1 MAKRDLSK
9 PLSESIFDP
18 RDRNKDGV
26 VDERE
31 KAYAEKMKK
40 FRAGR
45 AERDAK
51 AAAGEAQDKMS
62 KQQKQRAN
70 AKAKNSG
77 KKQPYPG
84 VGTGPYS
91 GRTGKT

>member
-31 KAYAEKMKK
+31 KAYAAKMQK
-40 FRAGR
+40 FRADKGK
-45 AERDAK
+45 RDAK
-51 AAAGEAQDKMS
+51 VAAAEAEDKIS
-62 KQQKQRAN
+62 LRDKKLAN
-70 AKAKNSG
+70 AKAKAAS
-77 KKQPYPG
+77 KKLPYPR
-84 VGTGPYS
+84 V
-91 GRTGKT
+91 K

>member
-9 PLSESIFDP
+9 PLSASVFDP

-26 VDERE
+26 VDAKE
-31 KAYAEKMKK
+31 KAYDAKIQK
-40 FRAGR
+40 FKVGKG
-45 AERDAK
+45 ERDAK
-51 AAAGEAQDKMS
+51 VAAAEAEDKMS

-84 VGTGPYS
+84 AGTGSYS
-91 GRTGKT
+91 GRT